1 MINSQPILIIGAG
14 SIGERHIRNLWVL
27 GYENLIVFRQRN
39 LPFRDI
45 GNVKVT
51 VVLTWDEVLKAN
63 CFAVLICTPT
73 AQHLQQTINCL
84 NANIHVLVEKPLSH
98 QTYDVAALQVLAS
111 SKNKLLQVGYMLR
124 YHPLLLEVKEAI
136 NQKKYGNLIN
146 VQTYWGEYL
155 PNWHP
160 WENYEDSYAAKK
172 EEGGGPALTL
182 SHDIDVANWLV
193 NADIVAHQALQNF
206 ASNLKVSTESAF
218 DVNLSYSNKV
228 TAHVHV
234 NFCQKIPQRFYKF
247 VFDEAVIDIDYF
259 ASAITISTIENTTK
273 HQIENFDRNDMFIAQ
288 LQDFFARIE
297 AGNYQY
303 YTNKQIEN
311 SYNIIN
317 ICNE

>member
-14 SIGERHIRNLWVL
+14 SIGERHIRNLWAL
-27 GYENLIVFRQRN
+27 GYENIIVYRQRN

-45 GNVKVT
+45 GSAKVT
-51 VVLTWDEVLKAN
+51 VVLTWDEVLNAN
-63 CFAVLICTPT
+63 CFAVVICTPT
-73 AQHLQQTINCL
+73 AQHLQQTIDCL
-84 NANIHVLVEKPLSH
+84 NANMHVLVEKPLAH
-98 QTYDVAALQVLAS
+98 TTFDVVALQRLAA

-124 YHPLLLEVKEAI
+124 YHPLLLQVKEAI
-136 NQKKYGNLIN
+136 IQNKYGNLIN
-146 VQTYWGEYL
+146 LQTYWGEYL

-182 SHDIDVANWLV
+182 SHDIDVVNWLV
-193 NADIVAHQALQNF
+193 DAELVAHQGLQNF
-206 ASNLKVSTESAF
+206 ASNLKVTTESAF
-218 DVNLSYSNKV
+218 DVNLGYSNKV

-259 ASAITISTIENTTK
+259 ASAITIATLENTTK

-288 LQDFFARIE
+288 MQDFFARIE
-297 AGNYQY
+297 AGNYQSY
-303 YTNKQIEN
+303 ANKQIEN